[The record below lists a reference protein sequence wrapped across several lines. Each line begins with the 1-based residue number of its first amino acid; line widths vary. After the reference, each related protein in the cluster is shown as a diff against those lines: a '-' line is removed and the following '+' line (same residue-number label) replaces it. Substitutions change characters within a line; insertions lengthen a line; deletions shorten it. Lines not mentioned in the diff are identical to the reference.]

1 MNNQDIAAAFAELST
16 ALIADAGLRANIP
29 VRFPPPG
36 LRPLIPAVRIAG
48 RALPARHFGSVD
60 CFIEAI
66 GQAQA
71 GDVLVID
78 NGGRLDEGCIGDLT
92 MLEARAYGLSGV
104 VVWGAHRDTDE
115 LIQIGFPI
123 FSYGTHPSGPAH
135 LEPQAADALAWARF
149 GTHTITRDYVVFGD
163 TDGVVFA
170 TLDRVPDLIEMAL
183 KIQAVERRQAENVKL
198 GVTLHEQLRFDYY
211 LEKRRRDPSY
221 TFRQHVREVG
231 GAIEQ

>member
-1 MNNQDIAAAFAELST
+1 MDNSDLAAAFAELST
-16 ALIADAGLRANIP
+16 ALIADAGLRADIP

-36 LRPLIPAVRIAG
+36 ICSVFPKARFAG

-60 CFIEAI
+60 AFIEAM
-66 GQAQA
+66 GHAQA

-92 MLEARAYGLSGV
+92 VLEAKAYNLGGI

-115 LIQIGFPI
+115 LIDISFPL
-123 FSYGTHPSGPAH
+123 FSYGAHPSSPRM
-135 LEPQAADALAWARF
+135 LLPQDPDALEWARF
-149 GTHTITRDYVVFGD
+149 GDRIITRADLVFAD

-170 TLDRVPDLIEMAL
+170 PADHIMELIEVAL
-183 KIQAVERRQAENVKL
+183 TIQAVERKQAEGLKQ
-198 GVTLHEQLRFDYY
+198 GTTLHVQLNFEDY
-211 LEKRRRDPSY
+211 LERRKADPTY
-221 TFRQHVREVG
+221 TFRKHVRELG